1 MRYFNTEIF
10 GDLYLSTF
18 SVEYNLT
25 SSATYQTATLAGTT
39 TPATGLTYSSLTTG
53 DGVTVQV
60 PDGVNFLKISD
71 DDNICP
77 DISQSFGTAPIFET
91 SGDNDFY
98 LTVGFNSQ
106 YASCYSSYY
115 ADNPVTS
122 DATSISTGMGEYVYQ
137 FGTYFNGQNKWYEVS
152 STERYFYNNNVYN
165 WYWQIST
172 TGEIT
177 ATSYF
182 SCQENP

>member
-25 SSATYQTATLAGTT
+25 SSATYQTATLAGTS

-53 DGVTVQV
+53 DGVIVQV

-77 DISQSFGTAPIFET
+77 DISQSFGTAPPFET
-91 SGDNDFY
+91 GGDNDFY
-98 LTVGFNSQ
+98 LTVGFSSPNS
-106 YASCYSSYY
+106 SCFSSYY

-122 DATSISTGMGEYVYQ
+122 DATSVSTGVGEYVYQ
-137 FGTYFNGQNKWYEVS
+137 FGTYFNGQGKWYEVS
-152 STERYFYNNNVYN
+152 PTERFFYNNNVYN
-165 WYWQIST
+165 WYWKIAGS
-172 TGEIT
+172 GEIT
-177 ATSYF
+177 QTQYFQCTS
-182 SCQENP
+182 

>member
-10 GDLYLSTF
+10 GDIYLGTF

-25 SSATYQTATLAGTT
+25 SSATYQTATLAGTST
-39 TPATGLTYSSLTTG
+39 AATGLTYSSLTSG
-53 DGVTVQV
+53 NGVTVQV

-71 DDNICP
+71 EDNLCP
-77 DISQSFGTAPIFET
+77 AISQSFGFGPVLEN
-91 SGDNDFY
+91 SGNNNFY
-98 LTVGFNSQ
+98 LTVGFNSL
-106 YASCYSSYY
+106 YSSCYASYY

-122 DATSISTGMGEYVYQ
+122 DATSIATGFEEYVYQ
-137 FGTYFNGQNKWYEVS
+137 FGTYFNGYNKWYEVS

-165 WYWQIST
+165 WYWQISP

-177 ATSYF
+177 STAYF
-182 SCQENP
+182 SCQSNP